1 MRFFNGR
8 HSLIVTPV
16 SRKRSANGDAPIID
30 EAGENAIDPF
40 ETVELVQA
48 YADIAKDLITHAA
61 FTIGGV
67 FAACKIVER
76 ICK

>member
-8 HSLIVTPV
+8 RSLIVTPV
-16 SRKRSANGDAPIID
+16 SHKRSANGDGPIID
-30 EAGENAIDPF
+30 EAGENTTNPF
-40 ETVELVQA
+40 ETVELVEA
-48 YADIAKDLITHAA
+48 YAEIAKDFITHAA

-76 ICK
+76 ICR